1 MILCFFQQ
9 PSGPSQYSRDY
20 FSSQQQD
27 SPAGFSSSASLL
39 ADQVLSSR
47 QNDDEYG
54 GRYQTRRPPEPDYG
68 ESRYGSGGG
77 RGYRRSPS
85 PPMQRDRYLPAEYEE
100 SIVQNDACSC
110 GINSWTLDTPKD
122 RCCSCRF
129 SWIYFLMISG
139 GEGATTRT
147 STP

>member
-1 MILCFFQQ
+1 MLFFQQ
-9 PSGPSQYSRDY
+9 PLGPSQYSRDY

-47 QNDDEYG
+47 QNEDEYG

-85 PPMQRDRYLPAEYEE
+85 PPMQRDRYLYQRSMKKALFKMMPVHVE
-100 SIVQNDACSC
+100 STR
-110 GINSWTLDTPKD
+110 GL
-122 RCCSCRF
+122 
-129 SWIYFLMISG
+129 WIHRRIHVVFVDSNGLVISG